1 MSVHKINFSKDEVP
15 KLSWWDN
22 LIIPK
27 FNHLKNIELKI
38 LKVDSVVCKNEKGQ
52 VINTARALG
61 VNKVNASNIRENLL
75 AKGVNTDYIP
85 GVVIRD
91 TLELIDG
98 FTRQSVLDELEQS
111 EWVYVVGDLAKGST
125 IEDAKDELGLGLN
138 DHDPSLK
145 SDNSDFRSRLRG
157 WIERQDD
164 YDPEAEN
171 PSIPTFKECKDWVN
185 AISHSFTQESV
196 SRIVSETIN
205 GIETDFSMESFDK
218 VSAKKRG
225 AKLLDL
231 KKNDVLTFDNKSG
244 ASFDRC
250 FIDLIKHYDKYNQFP
265 VVVGFTN
272 RTPSKDALSTRIR
285 MKKMVDSYNET
296 IRCMF
301 KEYRAA
307 EKRGDATEFEVIK
320 LKGFL
325 PQIIDGEDADEL
337 VTV

>member
-1 MSVHKINFSKDEVP
+1 MSTHKINFSKGEVP
-15 KLSWWDN
+15 ELSWWDN

-27 FNHLKNIELKI
+27 FNHLKNLELKI
-38 LKVDSVVCKNEKGQ
+38 LEVDSVVCKNEKGQ

-61 VNKVNASNIRENLL
+61 VNKVNAANIKDNLVV
-75 AKGVNTDYIP
+75 KGVNTRYVP

-91 TLELIDG
+91 TLEMVDG

-145 SDNSDFRSRLRG
+145 SVPEDFRSRLRG

-171 PSIPTFKECKDWVN
+171 PSIPTFKECKEWVN
-185 AISHSFTQESV
+185 AIPNSFPADV
-196 SRIVSETIN
+196 INRIVSDTIN
-205 GIETDFSMESFDK
+205 GIETDFSMEPFDK
-218 VSAKKRG
+218 VSAKRRG
-225 AKLLDL
+225 AKLLNL
-231 KKNDVLTFDNKSG
+231 KKSDVLTFDNKSG

-272 RTPSKDALSTRIR
+272 RTPSKDALSARIK
-285 MKKMVDSYNET
+285 MKKMVDSYNAT
-296 IRCMF
+296 IRSMF

-307 EKRGDATEFEVIK
+307 EKRGNAEEFEVIK

-325 PQIIDGEDADEL
+325 PQIIDGEDPDDI